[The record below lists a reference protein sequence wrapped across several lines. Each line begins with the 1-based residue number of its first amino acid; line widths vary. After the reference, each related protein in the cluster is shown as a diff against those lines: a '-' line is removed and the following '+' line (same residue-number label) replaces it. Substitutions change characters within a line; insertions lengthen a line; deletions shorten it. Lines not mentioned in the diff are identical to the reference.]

1 MTMHP
6 SRMFGAV
13 VFVSI
18 AIAAALLLASASS
31 VSGQVNVDIGITLP
45 SSPRLVIIPDTR
57 VYYAPD
63 VAANY
68 FRYGKEYWV
77 FREGQWYVARKPRGP
92 WSLIERERVPVPILS
107 VPVRYYRAAPEAWR
121 DHAPHHP
128 PRWEPQYGQ
137 KWDEQH
143 YRPPQKQ
150 HDGKRGRE

>member
-1 MTMHP
+1 MHW
-6 SRMFGAV
+6 V
-13 VFVSI
+13 V
-18 AIAAALLLASASS
+18 ALLLLASASFAA
-31 VSGQVNVDIGITLP
+31 GQVNVDIGIRLP
-45 SSPRLVIIPDTR
+45 SPPRLVIIPDTP

-77 FREGQWYVARKPRGP
+77 FKDAQWYVARQPRGP
-92 WSLIERERVPVPILS
+92 WSRVERERVPTPVLR
-107 VPVRYYRAAPEAWR
+107 VPVRYYRAAPQEWH
-121 DHAPHHP
+121 DQAPHHP

-150 HDGKRGRE
+150 HEGKPGRG